1 MNTTIHNSDAA
12 FVEDFHTI
20 NWCDIE
26 NTEIDYDNYLN
37 EIESFFRED
46 FENDILEDDTV

>member
-1 MNTTIHNSDAA
+1 MNTTIQNSDAA
-12 FVEDFHTI
+12 FVEDPHTI

-26 NTEIDYDNYLN
+26 NTEIDYNNYLN

-46 FENDILEDDTV
+46 FENNIFEEEDV

>member
-12 FVEDFHTI
+12 FVEDPHTI

-26 NTEIDYDNYLN
+26 NTEIDYNNYLN
-37 EIESFFRED
+37 EIESLFRED
-46 FENDILEDDTV
+46 FENNIFEEEDV